1 VTKLEGSA
9 IQAAVGL
16 DASQPGS
23 LNRNDRSPE
32 AIARAASKFEAL
44 LVSQLLQAG
53 RGEDG
58 WLGTDQDEADSTLAE
73 MAEQTLSEA
82 LSSKGGLG
90 LAKLVNTG
98 LSRTANKD

>member
-1 VTKLEGSA
+1 MTKLEGSA
-9 IQAAVGL
+9 IQAALGVE
-16 DASQPGS
+16 APRPGS

-32 AIARAASKFEAL
+32 AIAGAASKFEAL

-90 LAKLVNTG
+90 LAKLVNAG
-98 LSRTANKD
+98 LNRTANKD